1 MNKKTYNPSTTSKTT
16 SITFRCPN
24 DIKVRIDNKIK
35 ELNCNSFDSKVKITQ
50 TEWLVSIIEKAL
62 QMDQKDPN

>member
-35 ELNCNSFDSKVKITQ
+35 ELNCSSSNGKVKITQ
-50 TEWLVSIIEKAL
+50 TEWLVSIIENAL